1 MSSWSRHYGGVY
13 RPSPYPTLRET
24 ETPATPKHDEAAV
37 KAAIERVRAQ
47 QAAEKRVQPRSF
59 NPKRR

>member
-24 ETPATPKHDEAAV
+24 VTPATPAQDEAAV
-37 KAAIERVRAQ
+37 KAAIERTQ
-47 QAAEKRVQPRSF
+47 QRLASEKRKTPRSF
-59 NPKRR
+59 TVRR